1 MGTTSPARIDDDVY
15 AAAKLVGAL
24 MSRSAS
30 QQVAHWAW
38 IGRELEAADSV
49 SHAHIAEVLSG
60 ARSYDGLSDEE
71 QAAVRAEWSER
82 LTVRRE
88 RLNLA
93 SVFAAEGRS
102 WVELDD
108 DGNVVTRNGV
118 THNAAASDGPA
129 SDGSA
134 SGDIADSATDPAA

>member
-30 QQVAHWAW
+30 QQVAHWAR
-38 IGRELEAADSV
+38 IGRELEAAENV
-49 SHAHIAEVLSG
+49 SHARIAEVLSG
-60 ARSYDGLSDEE
+60 AQSYDGLTDEE

-82 LTVRRE
+82 LTARRE
-88 RLNLA
+88 SLNLA
-93 SVFAAEGRS
+93 TEFAAAGRT

-108 DGNVVTRNGV
+108 DGNVVTRNGPTQDV
-118 THNAAASDGPA
+118 TAGDGPA
-129 SDGSA
+129 A
-134 SGDIADSATDPAA
+134 